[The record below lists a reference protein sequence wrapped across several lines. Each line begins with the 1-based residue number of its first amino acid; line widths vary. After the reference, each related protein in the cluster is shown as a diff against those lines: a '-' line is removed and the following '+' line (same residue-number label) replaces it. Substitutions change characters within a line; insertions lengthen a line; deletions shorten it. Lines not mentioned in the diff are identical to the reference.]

1 MRPVWRQPI
10 SEPDVNRAL
19 IKAANREH
27 LTAKQIEDLLDW
39 FDSLPGE
46 LFNELLEAGVPF
58 PEGYIQCWKDIHVEE

>member
-1 MRPVWRQPI
+1 M

-19 IKAANREH
+19 IKAANRAPFH
-27 LTAKQIEDLLDW
+27 FDATQVEDLIDW

-58 PEGYIQCWKDIHVEE
+58 PDGYIQCWKDLHDEP